1 MVAEKKPRRSPART
15 VPSALI
21 YEMWAGKPVYYKGY
35 REVMAG
41 KKTIQEVMSC
51 SDLQGVLVSI
61 LHGTLYGLIDRKEY
75 LLATNEA
82 GLHLATNDN
91 LGNDIVI
98 YEKASVGKLRGKYFE
113 VPPKVVIEVDI
124 KADVAEFENGNDGY
138 LMQKARK
145 LLDFGVERVLW
156 IVTNVQK
163 TYVIDRNDPTWYV
176 VDWSE
181 TIKVL
186 DGCTLNIGQ
195 LLADEQID
203 Y

>member
-1 MVAEKKPRRSPART
+1 M
-15 VPSALI
+15 
-21 YEMWAGKPVYYKGY
+21 
-35 REVMAG
+35 
-41 KKTIQEVMSC
+41 
-51 SDLQGVLVSI
+51 
-61 LHGTLYGLIDRKEY
+61 
-75 LLATNEA
+75 
-82 GLHLATNDN
+82 
-91 LGNDIVI
+91 
-98 YEKASVGKLRGKYFE
+98 
-113 VPPKVVIEVDI
+113 PPKVVIEVDI

-145 LLDFGVERVLW
+145 LLHFGVERVLW

-181 TIKVL
+181 TINVL
-186 DGCTLNIGQ
+186 DGCTLNIRQ